1 AGATTANAEDSD
13 QYMRQTSLMVSAD
26 EFLDALG
33 VLANTQYEAARD
45 AYFSKAEN
53 FVKVTGSGDDQ
64 LAVKVESKIVLQE
77 REAFLAGLLK
87 KITNT
92 TGAPD
97 EVARNVETDIYQK
110 VIHDYMG
117 ENGVVTQL
125 FGMELKQRAD
135 KQAQQWDLKAREFY
149 DLKQDWIQN
158 VSYLKEVGT
167 KRWENMA
174 QEFGAKWKDW
184 RADFKAE
191 HEANQALFLGRIE
204 ESLQKKETWT
214 QNFLLQSQN
223 QADEM
228 TLKEMYDSIAGMVQS
243 MQENLPQGVSLSVNV
258 NDILSSVLAKKPGSL
273 SASLM
278 DRASSID
285 TNFFLNEVK
294 KYNFNDKGVKEQ
306 FKSLMEKTNVLS
318 QNMVILQALESL
330 RNM

>member
-1 AGATTANAEDSD
+1 MSFNDLAGSDGLRMAGQKAIHDSYGNYIRSEKDTNASRADAVFRTAAGATTANAEDSD

-53 FVKVTGSGDDQ
+53 FVKVTGSGEDQ

-87 KITNT
+87 KLTNT

-135 KQAQQWDLKAREFY
+135 KQ
-149 DLKQDWIQN
+149 
-158 VSYLKEVGT
+158 
-167 KRWENMA
+167 
-174 QEFGAKWKDW
+174 
-184 RADFKAE
+184 
-191 HEANQALFLGRIE
+191 
-204 ESLQKKETWT
+204 
-214 QNFLLQSQN
+214 
-223 QADEM
+223 
-228 TLKEMYDSIAGMVQS
+228 
-243 MQENLPQGVSLSVNV
+243 
-258 NDILSSVLAKKPGSL
+258 
-273 SASLM
+273 
-278 DRASSID
+278 
-285 TNFFLNEVK
+285 
-294 KYNFNDKGVKEQ
+294 
-306 FKSLMEKTNVLS
+306 
-318 QNMVILQALESL
+318 
-330 RNM
+330 